1 MPSSPSKRDRD
12 LRVERLIARPFA
24 HRGLHGDG
32 RIENSRAAFKA
43 AIDAGHG
50 IELDVQASADGE
62 AMVFH
67 DDRLER
73 LAEAEGPVRG
83 LAAEALTRIRLR
95 GSTESIA
102 TLAEVLRLIAG
113 GAPLLIELKSPGR
126 RVAALS
132 GAVNRALADYVGPVA
147 VMSFNPAV
155 GRWFA
160 RHAPEHLRGLVVT
173 EAGKASRGRLRRWLA
188 FPWSNPDFLAYDVRD
203 LPSRFAEAKRRRGV
217 KLLTWTCRTD
227 VHRSLAAAHV
237 DQIIYETGE

>member
-32 RIENSRAAFKA
+32 RIENSRAAFQA

-132 GAVNRALADYVGPVA
+132 LSLIHTP
-147 VMSFNPAV
+147 SP
-155 GRWFA
+155 
-160 RHAPEHLRGLVVT
+160 
-173 EAGKASRGRLRRWLA
+173 
-188 FPWSNPDFLAYDVRD
+188 RD
-203 LPSRFAEAKRRRGV
+203 TR
-217 KLLTWTCRTD
+217 
-227 VHRSLAAAHV
+227 
-237 DQIIYETGE
+237 